1 MAGFRRRGSPRTR
14 GNIAHLLRQP
24 FFAPMRLF
32 AVCLLAATL
41 VVPASVL
48 AQASPTI
55 DVGGAKIEVDNFVV
69 GHRVPLNGAGV
80 RAEGDAKLY
89 VAALYVSRKSRSLIE
104 VAGAPGPKRLHV
116 QMLREMEGKLM
127 GAALSQG
134 MNSNLTAKE
143 VSACLPGVLKM
154 SELFAVKK
162 KLAAGDSF
170 TLDSVPGQGTVVKVN
185 QEKVAT
191 IDAKEFF
198 GCMLQVYIG
207 ERPADPKLKAAL
219 LGAKV

>member
-1 MAGFRRRGSPRTR
+1 MAGFRRSGSAQTH
-14 GNIAHLLRQP
+14 GNIRHLLRHTLTV
-24 FFAPMRLF
+24 PMRL
-32 AVCLLAATL
+32 LALSLITAAL
-41 VVPASVL
+41 VVPSSVL
-48 AQASPTI
+48 AQASPTV
-55 DVGGAKIEVDNFVV
+55 DVGGAKIEIDNFVV

-116 QMLREMEGKLM
+116 QMLREMDSKLM
-127 GAALSQG
+127 SAALSQG
-134 MNSNLTAKE
+134 MNSNLSTKE

-162 KLAAGDSF
+162 KMAAGDSF
-170 TLDSVPGQGTVVKVN
+170 TLDSVPGQGTIVRVN

-191 IDAKEFF
+191 IDAREFF

-207 ERPADPKLKAAL
+207 ARPADEKLKAAL

>member
-1 MAGFRRRGSPRTR
+1 MAGFRPRGTPHTR
-14 GNIAHLLRQP
+14 GNIPHLLRQSLP
-24 FFAPMRLF
+24 EPMPLF
-32 AVCLLAATL
+32 ALCLLAAAL
-41 VVPASVL
+41 VVPHAVN

-80 RAEGDAKLY
+80 RAEGDTKLY

-134 MNSNLTAKE
+134 MNSNLSAKE

-162 KLAAGDSF
+162 KMAPGDSF

-207 ERPADPKLKAAL
+207 ERPADAKLKAAL
-219 LGAKV
+219 LGAKG

>member
-1 MAGFRRRGSPRTR
+1 MAGFRPRGTR
-14 GNIAHLLRQP
+14 HTSGNIAHLLRHP
-24 FFAPMRLF
+24 LSEPMRLL
-32 AVCLLAATL
+32 VPCLLAAALL
-41 VVPASVL
+41 VPTAVR
-48 AQASPTI
+48 AQASPTV

-116 QMLREMEGKLM
+116 HMLREMEGKLM

-134 MNSNLTAKE
+134 MNANLSAKE

-162 KLAAGDSF
+162 KMAAGDSF

-207 ERPADPKLKAAL
+207 ARPADAKLKAAL
-219 LGAKV
+219 LGAKA